1 MRIRHSNMLAMA
13 QFLCTKSEPK
23 LVSIFPAIHVF
34 SADSLQYYKP
44 WELLPGDAERI
55 KEQIA
60 DTEALIEREILEF
73 NRRHMTELQP
83 EGRPREEEAKNEAAE
98 TEGEHHAESSPVP
111 RVAESDTTNPL
122 LPTVQAQAPAPE
134 RAQEGQVLAERD
146 PLEENGE
153 VVVEGD
159 EDTVIY

>member
-1 MRIRHSNMLAMA
+1 MA

-23 LVSIFPAIHVF
+23 LVSQAFAFIYPA
-34 SADSLQYYKP
+34 LTQEQYYKP

-55 KEQIA
+55 KAQVA
-60 DTEALIEREILEF
+60 DTEALIQREIQDF
-73 NRRHMTELQP
+73 NRLHKTESQS
-83 EGRPREEEAKNEAAE
+83 EERPREDARKEEETAE

-111 RVAESDTTNPL
+111 HVDESDTTNPL
-122 LPTVQAQAPAPE
+122 LPTVKAQAPE
-134 RAQEGQVLAERD
+134 SGQVHNVAEKD
-146 PLEENGE
+146 SLEENGE

>member
-1 MRIRHSNMLAMA
+1 M
-13 QFLCTKSEPK
+13 
-23 LVSIFPAIHVF
+23 
-34 SADSLQYYKP
+34 
-44 WELLPGDAERI
+44 LPGDAERI

-73 NRRHMTELQP
+73 NKRHKTELKP
-83 EGRPREEEAKNEAAE
+83 EERPREEEAKDEAEE

-111 RVAESDTTNPL
+111 PVAESDSTNPL
-122 LPTVQAQAPAPE
+122 PPVQAQAPE
-134 RAQEGQVLAERD
+134 SGSDVHVLAERD

>member
-1 MRIRHSNMLAMA
+1 MLAMA

-23 LVSIFPAIHVF
+23 LVSPAPLSTF
-34 SADSLQYYKP
+34 SALTPKQYYKP

-55 KEQIA
+55 KEQIT
-60 DTEALIEREILEF
+60 DTEALIEREIQEF
-73 NRRHMTELQP
+73 NKRHKTQLLP
-83 EGRPREEEAKNEAAE
+83 EERPREEEAKDEAAE

-111 RVAESDTTNPL
+111 PVAESDSTNPL
-122 LPTVQAQAPAPE
+122 PPVQAQAP
-134 RAQEGQVLAERD
+134 QSGSDVHVLAERD